1 MKKSANAEIRNI
13 KILVAIVAGA
23 LVIILFILPF
33 LFQGQFDWDDLFRAA
48 GLRND
53 SQVAV
58 MKISAHY
65 LDVGQG
71 DSILIVSDDKTV
83 LIDAGPRGNED
94 NIMRYLKNLNIHR
107 LDYIIITHYD
117 ADHIGSMSGVLREV
131 AADSIIMPYIAEEN
145 MPTTKVFQQ
154 LVDTISGLDATVL
167 AAKPGDIYPLGNG
180 LMTILGPVNT
190 SRSMNDMSVVT
201 EIRYGEVSFLFMG
214 DAEKQSEADI
224 LREFPSLKTDVLKVG
239 HHGSKSST
247 SEDFLRAVTPRIAV
261 ISCAAENRYGH
272 PSAEVIK
279 LLTDFGVAIYRTDLS
294 GTIVIGSDGE
304 TLNIEY
310 DQKEAA

>member
-1 MKKSANAEIRNI
+1 MKKNANAETRNI
-13 KILVAIVAGA
+13 KILVAIIAGA
-23 LVIILFILPF
+23 LVVILSVLPF
-33 LFQGQFDWDDLFRAA
+33 LFHGNFHWDDVFRAA

-53 SQVAV
+53 SQVAA
-58 MKISAHY
+58 MKISAHF

-71 DSILIVSDDKTV
+71 DCILVVSDDKTV

-94 NIMRYLKNLNIHR
+94 NIMRYLRNLNIHR

-117 ADHIGSMSGVLREV
+117 ADHIGSMAGILREV
-131 AADSIIMPYIAEEN
+131 TADSIIMPYIAEEN

-167 AAKPGDIYPLGNG
+167 AAKPGDTYPLGNG

-201 EIRYGEVSFLFMG
+201 EIRYEEISFLFMG
-214 DAEKQSEADI
+214 DAEKQSETDI
-224 LREFPSLKTDVLKVG
+224 LREVPLLNTDVLKVG

-247 SEDFLRAVTPRIAV
+247 SEDFLRAVSPRIAV
-261 ISCAAENRYGH
+261 ISCAAGNRYGH

-279 LLTDFGVAIYRTDLS
+279 LLTDFGVEIYRTDLS
-294 GTIVIGSDGE
+294 GTIVIGSDGK
-304 TLNIEY
+304 TLVSEY